1 MWICSRA
8 VTNRHKAGQG
18 PHLLGIAHRA
28 RSIPVYPDG
37 LCSIV
42 SLKKNILVVLRV
54 HASISTKLTWKR
66 LGRRMDVPALPQPC
80 LAMPI
85 CPRTALGTSC
95 SAVPGVLAWGL
106 LSLLQLFCQP
116 ARELA
121 DGPVPWPECQGQ
133 NEIHQ
138 LDIHLPNEWRVVSY
152 LARHQLV
159 FFAHPLMNSAKGKN
173 TLIMN

>member
-18 PHLLGIAHRA
+18 PHLLGIAHRG
-28 RSIPVYPDG
+28 RSIPDG

-42 SLKKNILVVLRV
+42 SLKENILVVLRV

-106 LSLLQLFCQP
+106 LSLLQFSASPPGSWPMALFRDQSARGRTKYTSLTFTCQMSGV
-116 ARELA
+116 LS
-121 DGPVPWPECQGQ
+121 VSWPGTSSSVL
-133 NEIHQ
+133 H
-138 LDIHLPNEWRVVSY
+138 IHL
-152 LARHQLV
+152 
-159 FFAHPLMNSAKGKN
+159 
-173 TLIMN
+173 